1 MTPATLSPETEAAST
16 GYAAFQADAI
26 ETAELLEQ
34 RQNESLGQNESP
46 EQMQSR
52 QQAEMQAMS
61 NARPAASVAQVR
73 AQVKQ
78 DLRLGREHQQG
89 RVNWITT
96 IAMGAFHVGAL
107 AALLPVFWH
116 WRNVV
121 TFGVM
126 YFLAINLGIGV
137 AYHRLLTHR
146 GFRTPKWVEYFVTA
160 CGTMA
165 LEGGPIFWVATH
177 RVHHQNSDQ
186 EGDPHTPVDGTFWSH
201 AGWILSGRAMHSETA
216 LLGRYAPDLMR
227 DKVHVAL
234 SKYHWLLLTS
244 TGLVQLALGAAL
256 AGHHATTGQRVLS
269 GVGMVVWGTFLR
281 VVVGLHAT
289 WFVNSATHLYGK
301 RRFETRDES
310 RNNWWVAI
318 LTGGEGW
325 HNNHHAHPVS
335 ARHGLAWYEFDIN
348 YYCIWLLSKIGLAH
362 KVQIARF
369 DPINPKPAG
378 SN

>member
-1 MTPATLSPETEAAST
+1 MTPATLTPESEATST
-16 GYAAFQADAI
+16 KPGSYAEFQAQAI
-26 ETAELLEQ
+26 ETGEANEAALEAQ
-34 RQNESLGQNESP
+34 IQD
-46 EQMQSR
+46 
-52 QQAEMQAMS
+52 MS
-61 NARPAASVAQVR
+61 NAKPAMAADKVR

-89 RVNWITT
+89 RINWITT
-96 IAMGAFHVGAL
+96 IAMGAFHVFAL
-107 AALLPVFWH
+107 VALLPIFWSWKNVSVF
-116 WRNVV
+116 
-121 TFGVM
+121 FVM
-126 YFLAINLGIGV
+126 YFLAINVGIGV

-216 LLGRYAPDLMR
+216 LLGRYAPDLTK
-227 DKVHVAL
+227 DKVHVLL
-234 SKYHWLLLTS
+234 SKYHWVLLTA
-244 TGLVQLALGAAL
+244 TGVAQLALGAFL
-256 AGHHATTGQRVLS
+256 AAPGHRVI
-269 GVGMVVWGTFLR
+269 GAVGMMLWGTMLR

-289 WFVNSATHLYGK
+289 WFVNSATHLYGA
-301 RRFETRDES
+301 RRFDTRDDS

-348 YYCIWLLSKIGLAH
+348 YYCIWILSKIGLAK
-362 KVQIARF
+362 KVQIAKF
-369 DPINPKPAG
+369 DWENPKPAG
-378 SN
+378 VN